1 MAAAVT
7 GPDGRRVTHA
17 MTSDPSAGWDAVAER
32 FMALR
37 SPAGAA
43 LVRSWARGHLPAGG
57 AILDLGCGS
66 GVPIA
71 RGLADD
77 GFLLWGIDA
86 SPTLLSAFRRHLPG
100 RPAACEAAQDSRVFG
115 RHFDGILAIG
125 LVFLL
130 DAAQQ
135 RRLLARVATALEPGG
150 HLLFTAPRAACA
162 WRDTLTGRVSRS
174 LGAEAYEALLAGV
187 GLRAVGWQVDD
198 GGNDY
203 CHAVRGE

>member
-7 GPDGRRVTHA
+7 GPGGRRVTIA
-17 MTSDPSAGWDAVAER
+17 MTTDPSVGWEAVAER

-43 LVRSWARGHLPAGG
+43 LVRFWAQAHLPAGG

-77 GFLLWGIDA
+77 GFPIWGIDA

-100 RPAACEAAQDSRVFG
+100 RPAACEAAQDSRFFG
-115 RHFDGILAIG
+115 RRFDGMVAVG

-130 DAAQQ
+130 DPAGQ
-135 RRLLARVATALEPGG
+135 RQLLARVAAALEPGG
-150 HLLFTAPRAACA
+150 HLLFTVPRAACA

-174 LGAEAYEALLAGV
+174 LGAAAYEALLAGV
-187 GLRAVGWQVDD
+187 GLRVVGWQVDD
-198 GGNDY
+198 DGNEY
-203 CHAVRGE
+203 CHAVQGK